1 MKTVYIKSTAK
12 TPEVNMDLDSGY
24 FMINGRS
31 IVENPKEFYDP
42 ILREI
47 EEYTATPKNQS
58 MLELYFE
65 YISTASTI
73 FVMKIMAALR
83 KLVEAGQKLEIV
95 IRYDDDD
102 TDMLEKFQAMSQIAK
117 VDARFVPI
125 AA

>member
-12 TPEVNMDLDSGY
+12 TPEVNMDLDSGH
-24 FMINGRS
+24 FIINGRS

-47 EEYTATPKNQS
+47 EEYTATPKSQS

-65 YISTASTI
+65 YLSTASTI

>member
-1 MKTVYIKSTAK
+1 
-12 TPEVNMDLDSGY
+12 
-24 FMINGRS
+24 
-31 IVENPKEFYDP
+31 
-42 ILREI
+42 
-47 EEYTATPKNQS
+47 
-58 MLELYFE
+58 
-65 YISTASTI
+65 
-73 FVMKIMAALR
+73 MKIMAALR